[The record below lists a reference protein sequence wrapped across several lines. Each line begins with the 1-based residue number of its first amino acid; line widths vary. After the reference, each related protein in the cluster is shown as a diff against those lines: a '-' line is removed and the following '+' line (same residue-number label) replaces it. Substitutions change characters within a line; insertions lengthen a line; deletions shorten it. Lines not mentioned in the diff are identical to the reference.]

1 MITINTSINIA
12 GITFKNPIMPA
23 SGTFG
28 SGQEPKMV
36 EYITSEIK
44 KITKKPISMKL
55 TPNVT
60 DITEIAKAVEAG
72 GADGADS
79 ISLINTITG
88 MRIDVEKRKF
98 CVANK
103 TGGLSGSAI
112 KPIALRMVYQ
122 VCHAVKIPVIGMGGI
137 ATINDVL
144 EFIMAGATGIAIGT
158 ANFNNSFVMPEIIS
172 ELSKYMEEN
181 NIETLDEIR
190 GIVG

>member
-1 MITINTSINIA
+1 MS
-12 GITFKNPIMPA
+12 F
-23 SGTFG
+23 GTD
-28 SGQEPKMV
+28 PHIV
-36 EYITSEIK
+36 ERIVGAVRHYAKQPLIV
-44 KITKKPISMKL
+44 KL
-55 TPNVT
+55 SPEVS

-72 GADGADS
+72 GADS

-88 MRIDVEKRKF
+88 MRIDVQKRKF

-158 ANFNNSFVMPEIIS
+158 ANFNNPFVMPEIIS

>member
-1 MITINTSINIA
+1 MSDYLQVVERLSETVVDMLEINISCPNVEHG
-12 GITFKNPIMPA
+12 GIAF
-23 SGTFG
+23 
-28 SGQEPKMV
+28 GQEPKMV
-36 EYITSEIK
+36 EYITSE
-44 KITKKPISMKL
+44 
-55 TPNVT
+55 
-60 DITEIAKAVEAG
+60 
-72 GADGADS
+72 
-79 ISLINTITG
+79 
-88 MRIDVEKRKF
+88 
-98 CVANK
+98 
-103 TGGLSGSAI
+103 I

-158 ANFNNSFVMPEIIS
+158 ANFNNPFVMPEIIS

>member
-1 MITINTSINIA
+1 
-12 GITFKNPIMPA
+12 
-23 SGTFG
+23 
-28 SGQEPKMV
+28 MV

-44 KITKKPISMKL
+44 KITPKPISMKL

-72 GADGADS
+72 GADS

-88 MRIDVEKRKF
+88 MRIDVQKRKF

-112 KPIALRMVYQ
+112 KP
-122 VCHAVKIPVIGMGGI
+122 IPVIGMGGI

-144 EFIMAGATGIAIGT
+144 EFIMAGATDIAIGI
-158 ANFNNSFVMPEIIS
+158 ANFNNHFVMPEIIS

>member
-1 MITINTSINIA
+1 MNDQR
-12 GITFKNPIMPA
+12 TFI
-23 SGTFG
+23 
-28 SGQEPKMV
+28 
-36 EYITSEIK
+36 EI
-44 KITKKPISMKL
+44 
-55 TPNVT
+55 PNFTGRNVP
-60 DITEIAKAVEAG
+60 ITEIAKAVEAG
-72 GADGADS
+72 GADS

-88 MRIDVEKRKF
+88 MRIDVQKRKF

-137 ATINDVL
+137 ATINL

-158 ANFNNSFVMPEIIS
+158 ANFNNPFVMPEIIS

>member
-1 MITINTSINIA
+1 
-12 GITFKNPIMPA
+12 MPA

-72 GADGADS
+72 GADS

-88 MRIDVEKRKF
+88 MRIDVQKRKF

-144 EFIMAGATGIAIGT
+144 EFIMAGATGITIGT
-158 ANFNNSFVMPEIIS
+158 ANFNNPFVMPEIIS
-172 ELSKYMEEN
+172 ELSKYMEES